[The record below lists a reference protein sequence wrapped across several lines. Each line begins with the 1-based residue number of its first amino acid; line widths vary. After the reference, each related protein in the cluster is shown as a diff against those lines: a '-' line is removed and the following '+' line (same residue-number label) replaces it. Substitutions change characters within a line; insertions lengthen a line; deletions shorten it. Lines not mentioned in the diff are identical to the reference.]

1 MIHTP
6 DNVEAPELAI
16 KLYKELKSSL
26 ADNITLSDKP
36 TFPCLRDD
44 HQISMF

>member
-1 MIHTP
+1 
-6 DNVEAPELAI
+6 VEAPELAF
-16 KLYKELKSSL
+16 KLYKALKASL
-26 ADNITLSDKP
+26 AGNMILKDKP